1 VSIVTLLCDD
11 RRVADLRRLAEAQGY
26 CASVAR
32 SLTELSEEVAQAADL
47 AILVADAR
55 GVTLVREMDMQGLR
69 YWLLAIGA
77 VPPSLA
83 SRLPRKPHARIPS
96 ADGLDRSYLER
107 LLDDWRDR
115 QTPRID
121 CFHFSYRE
129 GVPPS
134 ADWVLDV
141 RFLESPYWDPRLRG
155 LESDSPEVAQFVT
168 EQPAATRLLRQFTS
182 MLTEVLPGFL
192 QQRRTVVRIGVGC
205 TGGEHR
211 SQAMT
216 DALVASINA
225 TGCATAKR
233 LAAPPV
239 FLAHESASAP
249 SLSVIDLV
257 GTRSDAVDMAYREE
271 GSR

>member
-1 VSIVTLLCDD
+1 VSIVTLLCEDGC
-11 RRVADLRRLAEAQGY
+11 VEDLRRLAEDQGY
-26 CASVAR
+26 RPSVAR
-32 SLTELSEEVAQAADL
+32 SLTEVCDEAMHAPDL
-47 AILVADAR
+47 AILVADSR
-55 GVTLVREMDMQGLR
+55 GVTLVHEMDMRGLR

-83 SRLPRKPHARIPS
+83 SRLPRKPHARVPS
-96 ADGLDRSYLER
+96 ADGSDRLYLER

-115 QTPRID
+115 QLPRVD

-141 RFLESPYWDPRLRG
+141 RFLESPYWVPRLRG
-155 LESDSPEVAQFVT
+155 LESDSREIAQFVT
-168 EQPAATRLLRQFTS
+168 EQPAAARLLRQFTS
-182 MLTEVLPGFL
+182 MLIDMLPDFV
-192 QQRRTVVRIGVGC
+192 QQRRTVIRIGVGC

-225 TGCATAKR
+225 TGCATAER
-233 LAAPPV
+233 LNAPPV
-239 FLAHESASAP
+239 FLVHESASAP

-257 GTRSDAVDMAYREE
+257 GERSDAVDLAYREE

>member
-1 VSIVTLLCDD
+1 MSIVTLLCEDG
-11 RRVADLRRLAEAQGY
+11 RVGDLRILAEDQGY
-26 CASVAR
+26 RLSVAR
-32 SLTELSEEVAQAADL
+32 ILAEVCDEATQSADL
-47 AILVADAR
+47 AILVADPR
-55 GVTLVREMDMQGLR
+55 GVSLVRDMDTQGMR

-77 VPPSLA
+77 VAPLLA
-83 SRLPRKPHARIPS
+83 SRLPRKPHARVPS
-96 ADGLDRSYLER
+96 TDGSHRAYLER

-141 RFLESPYWDPRLRG
+141 RFLESPYWVPRLRG
-155 LESDSPEVAQFVT
+155 MESDSPEVARFVT
-168 EQPAATRLLRQFTS
+168 EQPAAARLLQQFTS
-182 MLTEVLPGFL
+182 MLTGVLPGFV
-192 QQRRTVVRIGVGC
+192 QQRRTVLRVGVGC

-216 DALVASINA
+216 AALVASINA
-225 TGCATAKR
+225 TGCATAR
-233 LAAPPV
+233 HLADPPV
-239 FLAHESASAP
+239 FLAHDP
-249 SLSVIDLV
+249 TPIPPLSVIDMV
-257 GTRSDAVDMAYREE
+257 GRRSDEVDLAYREE